1 MSMDVAPLLIL
12 SSVDGFI
19 HLPYPTCRISIAF
32 AGMGDWSDRCGTRSV
47 RETSAS
53 YRCVGHRCRQF
64 QTSVSG
70 PRSGGKSSEIPDV
83 VNPAKAAIR
92 SRARVGIASRA
103 HDNPSAYVNGQA
115 RLVAQRDGVI
125 ATVSTFDVAQ
135 RGKWC
140 WTDGAVTV
148 PPDPAA
154 SRGRARSAA
163 KAGIPRQ
170 PRDGAGGRRSTAR
183 RTGDF
188 ADA

>member
-1 MSMDVAPLLIL
+1 VKHPLRIDVSGIDVGNFKLV
-12 SSVDGFI
+12 S
-19 HLPYPTCRISIAF
+19 R
-32 AGMGDWSDRCGTRSV
+32 V
-47 RETSAS
+47 RDPAAS
-53 YRCVGHRCRQF
+53 RPRFPDVHR
-64 QTSVSG
+64 TSVSIL
-70 PRSGGKSSEIPDV
+70 GKNLVSS
-83 VNPAKAAIR
+83 AKAAST
-92 SRARVGIASRA
+92 SRARVETASRA
-103 HDNPSAYVNGQA
+103 HDIPSAYVNGQA

-140 WTDGAVTV
+140 WTDSAVTV

-170 PRDGAGGRRSTAR
+170 PRDRAGGRRSTAR